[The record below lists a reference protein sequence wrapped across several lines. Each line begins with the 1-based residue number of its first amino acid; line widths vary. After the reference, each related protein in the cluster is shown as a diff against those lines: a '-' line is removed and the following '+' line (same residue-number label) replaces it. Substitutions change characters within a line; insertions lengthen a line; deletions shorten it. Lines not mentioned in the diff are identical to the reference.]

1 MKLPCCAVILFGLF
15 AGQVS
20 ARAEA
25 KVLFEH
31 DAAVAGFSFNSVPLP
46 ADNDAATAAKFTIID
61 GERDRNGGELT
72 VLHDGKVPMGEDQP
86 RENFFFRPG
95 ADGGRMAVD
104 LGSVISVKQVNT
116 YSWHAGARGPQV
128 YKLYAASGDEAGFN
142 ATPKRGVAPE
152 SCGWKLLARVD
163 TRPQGSDGGGQ
174 YAVGITD
181 GAAETLGKYRY
192 LLFDISRTEDHDGF
206 GNTFFSEI
214 DVIDANGPAPTSSV
228 ALAGKRILKEFAAE
242 NGKYQFVLDVTAAPD
257 LEGWAVK
264 ELQPV
269 IQAWYPKIVALLP
282 SEGFVAASKVTLK
295 FRNDMGGLPASAG
308 GMQVNLNSTWFR
320 KELKREALGSVVH
333 ELVHIVQSY
342 GRGRGG
348 NRPPGWIVEGIP
360 DYVRWF
366 LYEPQ
371 SKGAEITARNLE
383 TAKYD
388 ASYRVTGNFLNWVV
402 QTYDQEL
409 VRKLNAVARSGD
421 YSEQFWKGLTGKTV
435 QELGEEWKQANAVR
449 IERDKAA
456 KPL

>member
-1 MKLPCCAVILFGLF
+1 MKLLRDAVLLLGLF
-15 AGQVS
+15 ASQLSVW
-20 ARAEA
+20 AEA
-25 KVLFEH
+25 KVMFEH
-31 DAAVAGFSFNSVPLP
+31 DAAGAGFSFKSVPLP
-46 ADNDAATAAKFTIID
+46 ANNDAATEAKFTIVD
-61 GERDRNGGELT
+61 GERDRNGGELM
-72 VLHDGKVPMGEDQP
+72 VLHDGKVPAGEDQP

-95 ADGGRMAVD
+95 TDGGRIAVD
-104 LGSVISVKQVNT
+104 LGSLISVRQVNT

-128 YKLYAASGDEAGFN
+128 YKLYTANGDDAGFN
-142 ATPKRGVAPE
+142 AAPKRGVAPE
-152 SCGWKLLARVD
+152 SCGWKLLASVD

-174 YAVGITD
+174 YAVGISD
-181 GAAETLGKYRY
+181 GTAETLGKYRY

-228 ALAGKRILKEFAAE
+228 APVGKRILKEFTAE
-242 NGKYQFVLDVTAAPD
+242 NGKYQFVLDMTAAPD
-257 LEGWAVK
+257 LEEWAVK

-282 SEGFVAASKVTLK
+282 SEGFVATSKVMLK

-342 GRGRGG
+342 GRGG

-371 SKGAEITARNLE
+371 SKGAEVTVRNLE

-388 ASYRVTGNFLNWVV
+388 ASYRVTGNFLNWVT
-402 QTYDQEL
+402 QTYDKEL
-409 VRKLNAVARSGD
+409 VRKLNAEARKGE
-421 YSEQFWKGLTGKTV
+421 YTEQFWKDLTGKTV
-435 QELGEEWKQANAVR
+435 QELGEEWKKANTSR
-449 IERDKAA
+449 IEAEKTA
-456 KPL
+456 K